1 MNVILENLLQNELL
15 SDKDR
20 FEIRQIFDV
29 VSDDKK
35 QNIINNFDKILIW
48 IAIIKKEL
56 REQQEILLWKA
67 IANIEK
73 ALKTARNNG
82 IKKGTTSSIETLKQT
97 I

>member
-1 MNVILENLLQNELL
+1 MNIILEQLLQNVLL
-15 SDKDR
+15 SDKEKY
-20 FEIRQIFDV
+20 EIRQIFMI
-29 VSDDKK
+29 VSEEKK

-48 IAIIKKEL
+48 IALIKKEL

-73 ALKTARNNG
+73 SLKTARNNG
-82 IKKGTTSSIETLKQT
+82 IKKATSSSIKNLKQT